1 MRKMLT
7 LLWTT
12 YLPDGDTSNM
22 NTEQLID
29 LALDFAK
36 EEENIENGLVNW
48 DFVGADIY
56 LYTRSKP
63 DPEMVEVALATAA
76 LIVEPNRGM
85 VQI

>member
-1 MRKMLT
+1 MK
-7 LLWTT
+7 
-12 YLPDGDTSNM
+12 
-22 NTEQLID
+22 TERLVE

-36 EEENIENGLVNW
+36 DEVNIENGVVNW

-76 LIVEPNRGM
+76 LLVEPNRGM

>member
-1 MRKMLT
+1 MK
-7 LLWTT
+7 
-12 YLPDGDTSNM
+12 
-22 NTEQLID
+22 TEQLVE

-36 EEENIENGLVNW
+36 DEVNIENGVVNW

-63 DPEMVEVALATAA
+63 DPETVEVALATAA
-76 LIVEPNRGM
+76 LLVEPNRGM